1 MLVDISASAWR
12 NDWHASPKTFHI
24 AEINIPSAV
33 SLLVWSELFTG
44 ASQQHVFA
52 DNALGIKPRFKRS
65 NQTGADKFESHSYN
79 DLQEVLEGAGGDFY
93 LVLDAASTL
102 PQRLQSFNNF
112 QKHLATNGVY
122 VMEGVDFDEAVTLRH
137 LLSAAN

>member
-1 MLVDISASAWR
+1 MLVDISRSAWR
-12 NDWHASPKTFHI
+12 DDWLANPKKFHI

-33 SLLVWSELFTG
+33 SLSVWSGLFTG
-44 ASQQHVFA
+44 VSQKHVFA
-52 DNALGIKPRFKRS
+52 ENALWIKRS
-65 NQTGADKFESHSYN
+65 SQPGADKFESHSYN

-93 LVLDAASTL
+93 LVLDVASTL
-102 PQRLQSFNNF
+102 PQRLQSFNHF

-122 VMEGVDFDEAVTLRH
+122 VMEGVDFNEAVTLRH